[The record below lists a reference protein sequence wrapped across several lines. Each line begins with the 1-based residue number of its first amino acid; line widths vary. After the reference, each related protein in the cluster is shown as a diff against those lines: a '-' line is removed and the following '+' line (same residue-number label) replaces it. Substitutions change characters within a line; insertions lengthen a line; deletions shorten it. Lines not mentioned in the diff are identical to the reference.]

1 MLIETR
7 HQPLTT
13 IINTTRSTNMTTR
26 NDYIN
31 RFKLQLDELNSA
43 ITEYEAKAQQAGAES
58 KVFWQDSLF
67 KLRQQFNLTHDK
79 FDELKAAGEHSWGQ
93 YVAETEKVRD
103 VFLDSF
109 NYFKSHI

>member
-1 MLIETR
+1 
-7 HQPLTT
+7 
-13 IINTTRSTNMTTR
+13 MTTR
-26 NDYIN
+26 KEYIAT
-31 RFKLQLDELNSA
+31 FKQQLDDMNNS
-43 ITEYEAKAQQAGAES
+43 ISEYEARAQKAGSDS
-58 KVFWQDSLF
+58 KILWQDSLF

-79 FDELKAAGEHSWGQ
+79 FDELKAAGEHSWNQ